1 MYVSYNANPEGNK
14 VGDCTVRAIS
24 TALNQPWESTYAGV
38 AVEGMRMLDMP
49 SANAVWG
56 SYLRKKGFVRE
67 IIPNTCPDCY
77 TVEDFCRDNP
87 TGTYILALSGHVV
100 AVIDGKYYDTWDSGG
115 EIPIYYWYRKD
126 DVNVQ

>member
-1 MYVSYNANPEGNK
+1 
-14 VGDCTVRAIS
+14 
-24 TALNQPWESTYAGV
+24 
-38 AVEGMRMLDMP
+38 MLDMP

-87 TGTYILALSGHVV
+87 KGTYILALSGHVV
-100 AVIDGKYYDTWDSGG
+100 AVIDGKYYDTWDSGD

>member
-24 TALNQPWESTYAGV
+24 MALNQPWEATYAGV

-56 SYLRKKGFVRE
+56 SYLSKTGLVRE

-87 TGTYILALSGHVV
+87 NGTYILALSGHVV

-115 EIPIYYWYRKD
+115 EIQIYYWYRKD

>member
-24 TALNQPWESTYAGV
+24 MALNQPWEATYAGV

-56 SYLRKKGFVRE
+56 SYLRKKGCVRE
-67 IIPNTCPDCY
+67 IIPNTGPDCY

-87 TGTYILALSGHVV
+87 NGTYILALSGHVV
-100 AVIDGKYYDTWDSGG
+100 AVIDGKYYDTWDSGD
-115 EIPIYYWYRKD
+115 EIPIYYWCRKD

>member
-24 TALNQPWESTYAGV
+24 MALNQPWEATYAGV

-56 SYLRKKGFVRE
+56 SYLRKKR
-67 IIPNTCPDCY
+67 
-77 TVEDFCRDNP
+77 FCEGDNP
-87 TGTYILALSGHVV
+87 EHLSRLLHCRGFLSG
-100 AVIDGKYYDTWDSGG
+100 
-115 EIPIYYWYRKD
+115 
-126 DVNVQ
+126 

>member
-24 TALNQPWESTYAGV
+24 TALNQPWEATYAGV

-67 IIPNTCPDCY
+67 IIPNTSPDCY
-77 TVEDFCRDNP
+77 TVEDFCLDNP
-87 TGTYILALSGHVV
+87 NGTYILA
-100 AVIDGKYYDTWDSGG
+100 
-115 EIPIYYWYRKD
+115 
-126 DVNVQ
+126 

>member
-1 MYVSYNANPEGNK
+1 MYVSYNANSEGNK
-14 VGDCTVRAIS
+14 SSDCTVRAIFM
-24 TALNQPWESTYAGV
+24 ALNQPWEATYAGV

-67 IIPNTCPDCY
+67 ILPNTCPDCY